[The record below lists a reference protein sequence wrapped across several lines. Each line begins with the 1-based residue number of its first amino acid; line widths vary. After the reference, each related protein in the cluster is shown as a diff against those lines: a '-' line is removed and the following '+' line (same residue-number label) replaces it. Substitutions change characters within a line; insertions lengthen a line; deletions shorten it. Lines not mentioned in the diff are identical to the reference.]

1 MTFYIIKLGSGD
13 FDTPAGYTT
22 HLANLKAVLD
32 LKDTALYEATLA
44 VDVHD
49 DAKPVKCK
57 EGCTC
62 HKIRD
67 GNAYKPPNFMF
78 QSDPKTVQYQGHMQ

>member
-32 LKDTALYEATLA
+32 LKNIALYEAALA
-44 VDVHD
+44 VDVDD
-49 DAKPVKCK
+49 DAKPVKSK
-57 EGCTC
+57 EACTC
-62 HKIRD
+62 HK
-67 GNAYKPPNFMF
+67 
-78 QSDPKTVQYQGHMQ
+78 S